1 MGSYSEEREE
11 EERFFDSREDISSVS
26 DSDSTCYDDCSSS
39 VEFDNNFA
47 QYEVWFRTL
56 ESVHDRRMRFLKWM
70 GLSSDQN
77 KIAQEESAV
86 QSLTEIQLGIDRMVD
101 SSGAVLRT
109 SGFEYV
115 RMSSQSPLSS
125 PSTET
130 RDSFENGT
138 VEDTT
143 LCKIRNLD
151 DGTEFIVDEL
161 DQNGMLSRL
170 RAVGSNQSL
179 SFEEF
184 QRTTGASPL
193 IQRLMNKYAS
203 DAMVMM
209 EAKKKA
215 KRSWLRRLGR
225 LSHAAPI
232 ADRQGAAALK
242 PRDYESTV
250 GSKMQRVKVHSC
262 KKRCKE
268 LSSLYAEQEFLA
280 HNGSI
285 LTMKFSH
292 DGQYLASGGEDGVVR
307 VWRVIEDDRLDQFH
321 MPSDDPS
328 FLYFSMNH
336 LSKIASLDV
345 DTMKVDTRKRHISSD
360 STCVIFPPKAFKVLE
375 KPLHEFQGHNG
386 EVLDLS
392 WSKKRFLLSSSV
404 DQTIRLWQVGHD
416 RCLRIF
422 SHNNYVTCVDF
433 NPVDDNYF
441 ISGSIDGKIRIWEV
455 LGCQVVDYTVI
466 REIVT
471 AVSYRPDGKGGIVGT
486 LTGNCLFYDIIDNC
500 LQLDAQI
507 SLQAKKKLSG
517 RRITGFEFS
526 PGDPTKVLVTS
537 ADSIVRV
544 LNGMDVIC
552 KFKVSSIGIAA
563 NQMSASFTTD
573 GKHIVSTSEDSN
585 VYIWNYNSQ
594 EKSLSREKNV
604 QSYESFMSRN
614 VSIAI
619 PWCGIKSG
627 PGTLVSP
634 TSGRDILGSN
644 GKHGHNHHKFLG
656 ELDHKMLPTSS
667 DCFSLTRGFLLDSLT
682 RGSATWPEEKLTDS
696 SPVAVSPTKSKSEYK
711 FLKNAC
717 HNIFSSPH
725 LWGLV
730 IVTAGWDG
738 RIRTYLNY
746 GLPLRI

>member
-1 MGSYSEEREE
+1 MGSYSEETEE
-11 EERFFDSREDISSVS
+11 EERFFDSREISSVS

-39 VEFDNNFA
+39 VEFEYNFA
-47 QYEVWFRTL
+47 QYEVWFKTL

-109 SGFEYV
+109 SGFECSYV
-115 RMSSQSPLSS
+115 VSVSIVFSLN
-125 PSTET
+125 ET
-130 RDSFENGT
+130 RDSFENVT

-170 RAVGSNQSL
+170 RATRGS
-179 SFEEF
+179 SFE
-184 QRTTGASPL
+184 A
-193 IQRLMNKYAS
+193 
-203 DAMVMM
+203 
-209 EAKKKA
+209 
-215 KRSWLRRLGR
+215 
-225 LSHAAPI
+225 
-232 ADRQGAAALK
+232 
-242 PRDYESTV
+242 RDYESTV

-268 LSSLYAEQEFLA
+268 LSSLYAGQEFLA

-321 MPSDDPS
+321 LPSDDPS

-375 KPLHEFQGHNG
+375 KPLHDFQGHNG

-486 LTGNCLFYDIIDNC
+486 LTGNCLFYDIID
-500 LQLDAQI
+500 
-507 SLQAKKKLSG
+507 
-517 RRITGFEFS
+517 
-526 PGDPTKVLVTS
+526 
-537 ADSIVRV
+537 
-544 LNGMDVIC
+544 
-552 KFKVSSIGIAA
+552 
-563 NQMSASFTTD
+563 

-594 EKSLSREKNV
+594 EKSLSREKNI